1 MAKTARVR
9 RKDIIQPDQFISTTD
24 IIIAYCSKHK
34 TKLISIAIS
43 LILVVFLGLWIKH
56 NQNKKNLKMES
67 LYFRLEQAKSV
78 EGTNSNDKIKQMELL
93 LDGFSKGPQKQ
104 RAFLILADEYF
115 NEGSYDKAIEFYQ
128 NVFPVSLKTWAVNRS
143 SSSFNQQLAN
153 IGIAYSLEGKKDYK
167 NAISAY
173 KTVIQYPSEYPL
185 FDIYIG
191 LARCYELNNEK
202 NEALLILREMQNKFS
217 SNPQIDNINS
227 KIKNLDV

>member
-1 MAKTARVR
+1 MN
-9 RKDIIQPDQFISTTD
+9 
-24 IIIAYCSKHK
+24 
-34 TKLISIAIS
+34 L
-43 LILVVFLGLWIKH
+43 
-56 NQNKKNLKMES
+56 NQNEKILEMES
-67 LYFRLEQAKSV
+67 LYFRLEQAKFS
-78 EGTNSNDKIKQMELL
+78 EGPNSDDKIKQMERL
-93 LDGFSKGPQKQ
+93 LDEFSKGPQKQ

-128 NVFPVSLKTWAVNRS
+128 NALNGS

-153 IGIAYSLEGKKDYK
+153 IGIAYSFEGKKDYK
-167 NAISAY
+167 NAISVY

-185 FDIYIG
+185 FDIYMG

-217 SNPQIDNINS
+217 SNPQIGDINS

>member
-34 TKLISIAIS
+34 TKLITIAIS
-43 LILVVFLGLWIKH
+43 LILVVFLGLWIEH
-56 NQNKKNLKMES
+56 NQNEKNLKMES

-78 EGTNSNDKIKQMELL
+78 EGTNSDDKIKQMELL

-128 NVFPVSLKTWAVNRS
+128 NVLNRS

-185 FDIYIG
+185 FDIYMG

-217 SNPQIDNINS
+217 SNPKIDNINS
-227 KIKNLDV
+227 KIKNFDV